1 MPDYLS
7 SKTYASLRLP
17 VEQATTLLPEAY
29 RDPEFFALEH
39 ERIWQKSWVAVAYS
53 SQLADV
59 GDILPVDLAGQP
71 LIVLRD
77 KEGRFRT
84 FYNVCRHRGSR
95 LVDEPTN
102 ANAIRCPYHGWG
114 YSLEGQLLG
123 TPHFNGRPDAR
134 EGCESFCADGSAGTF
149 QKNDYPLFDVATEVW
164 GGVVFVNLSRNPFPF
179 SDWLGDLP
187 ERFAR
192 HPLDELQLVRRESF
206 EIAANWKLIAENF
219 MEYYHLPFGHP
230 ELCNVSGID
239 NHWRYQGPGM
249 YTGMCTS
256 PLTDDPNTVSF
267 EGLARWKE
275 LTYTESRSAYFVWL
289 FPNIALWI
297 FPHHLLTLLV
307 LPESEGRTR
316 ETMDML
322 VHPEA
327 LGSPECDATLDR
339 IMKFW
344 KYVNEQDVQLVER
357 VQKGLASTPYRGGR
371 MCFRFEEPLHRFQ
384 NIVADMMTGS
394 IRVPGGDERDEVPVL
409 ESHGA
414 VTT

>member
-7 SKTYASLRLP
+7 PKTYASLRLP
-17 VEQATTLLPEAY
+17 VEQATSLLPEAY
-29 RDPEFFALEH
+29 RDAEFFSLER
-39 ERIWQKSWVAVAYS
+39 ERIWQKSWVAVGYS
-53 SQLADV
+53 SQFPNV

-77 KEGRFRT
+77 KEGHFRT

-102 ANAIRCPYHGWG
+102 CSVIRCPYHGWG
-114 YSLEGQLLG
+114 YSLEGALLG
-123 TPHFNGRPDAR
+123 TPHFNGRAHTQGEPEHLCVDGS
-134 EGCESFCADGSAGTF
+134 EGCFRKE
-149 QKNDYPLFDVATEVW
+149 DYPLFEVATEAW
-164 GGVVFVNLSRNPFPF
+164 GGVVFVNLSPNPVPF

-187 ERFAR
+187 ERFSR
-192 HPLDELQLVRRESF
+192 HPLDELQLVRREAF
-206 EIAANWKLIAENF
+206 EINANWKLIAENF

-267 EGLARWKE
+267 DGLPRWKE

-307 LPESEGRTR
+307 FPESEGRTH

-327 LGSPECDATLDR
+327 FQSPGCDETLDR

-344 KYVNEQDVQLVER
+344 KFVNEQDVLLVER
-357 VQKGLASTPYRGGR
+357 VQKGLVSAPYRGGR
-371 MCFRFEEPLHRFQ
+371 MSFRFEEPLHRFQ

-394 IRVPGGDERDEVPVL
+394 IRVPAGDERDEAPVL
-409 ESHGA
+409 DA
-414 VTT
+414 VVS